1 MTKEYLL
8 SLRGMREQ
16 LREMRERA
24 ERLHDEAISL
34 PPAWNAGKIT
44 VKQCRILI
52 HDKMLE
58 SIDTEQRLED
68 LQIEYDRRKLDILQ
82 AVNSLTD
89 QEQRQAA
96 YWHIVELKSLEEA
109 ARIMGTD
116 ARRLQ
121 GVYSAA
127 LDALTTTPTNPD
139 STRLDSDK
147 L

>member
-8 SLRGMREQ
+8 SLREMREQ

-24 ERLHDEAISL
+24 ERLHYEAISL

-68 LQIEYDRRKLDILQ
+68 LQIEYDRRKLEILQ

-89 QEQRQAA
+89 QEQRQVA
-96 YWHIVELKSLEEA
+96 YWHIVELKSLEET

-116 ARRLQ
+116 ARRLH

-127 LDALTTTPTNPD
+127 LDALT
-139 STRLDSDK
+139 DSDRLGK
-147 L
+147 GTNE